1 MPEPL
6 PTIEYVG
13 ADGVRREL
21 DFQRAPHEPWRAL
34 LVESEETDGE
44 MRHVGTEQLSEL
56 RIDGEARA
64 AVSLVDV
71 LEGP

>member
-21 DFQRAPHEPWRAL
+21 DFQRSPHAPWKAL
-34 LVESEETDGE
+34 LVESEETNGE
-44 MRHVGTEQLSEL
+44 MRHVGTEQLRDL

-64 AVSLVDV
+64 AVSLVES

>member
-1 MPEPL
+1 MPEAL

-21 DFQRAPHEPWRAL
+21 DFQRAPHAPWQAL
-34 LVESEETDGE
+34 LVESEETDDG
-44 MRHVGTEQLSEL
+44 MRYVGTEQLSEL

-64 AVSLVDV
+64 AVSLVDSV
-71 LEGP
+71 EGP

>member
-13 ADGVRREL
+13 ADGRRREL
-21 DFQRAPHEPWRAL
+21 DFQRSPHAPWTAL

-44 MRHVGTEQLSEL
+44 MRHVGTEQLHEL
-56 RIDGEARA
+56 RIDGEPRA
-64 AVSLVDV
+64 AVSIVDG